1 MKKRGRRIMDS
12 TNSNVHITE
21 TSRDNTYEYLKHIGE
36 PIPKSKLIWK
46 RLLDILF
53 GVIGLII
60 SAPFILV
67 FGIIIKLTSPGPV
80 FFKQERV
87 GYMGKNFKVIKLR
100 SMRNDAEAKTGAVW
114 AKKNDPRVT
123 PVGRFMRKTR
133 IDEMPQFWNVLK
145 GDMSLVG
152 PRPER
157 PELTEKFYKQWPE
170 FPQRL
175 RIIPGITGYAQVNG
189 GYDLKPNEKYKL
201 DNYYIEHYSL
211 WQDCKIAFETFKII
225 FTGDGAR

>member
-1 MKKRGRRIMDS
+1 MDLGNTGNMQMKEA
-12 TNSNVHITE
+12 NSKVQIVGT
-21 TSRDNTYEYLKHIGE
+21 TYEYLDHIGE
-36 PIPKSKLIWK
+36 PIPMKKMVWK
-46 RLLDILF
+46 RFWDIIF
-53 GVIGLII
+53 GLIGLII
-60 SAPFILV
+60 SIPFIFV
-67 FGIIIKLTSPGPV
+67 FGIIIKLTSKGPI

-87 GYMGKNFKVIKLR
+87 GYMGKNIDVIKLR

-114 AKKNDPRVT
+114 AQKNDPRVT
-123 PVGRFMRKTR
+123 AVGRFMRKTR
-133 IDEMPQFWNVLK
+133 IDELPQFWNVLK
-145 GDMSLVG
+145 GDMSMIG

-189 GYDLKPNEKYKL
+189 GYDLKPNEKCKL

-225 FTGDGAR
+225 FTGNGAR

>member
-1 MKKRGRRIMDS
+1 MSVIMSIYRKLDRS
-12 TNSNVHITE
+12 KIQFDFACTDYGFENFEDEIKELGGNV
-21 TSRDNTYEYLKHIGE
+21 YK
-36 PIPKSKLIWK
+36 IPLNESS
-46 RLLDILF
+46 F
-53 GVIGLII
+53 
-60 SAPFILV
+60 FILV

-100 SMRNDAEAKTGAVW
+100 SMRNDAEAKTSAVW

-123 PVGRFMRKTR
+123 SVGRFMRKTR

-189 GYDLKPNEKYKL
+189 DYDISPEEKCHL
-201 DNYYIEHYSL
+201 DNYYIKHYSFPF
-211 WQDCKIAFETFKII
+211 DIKIALQTIKTM

>member
-1 MKKRGRRIMDS
+1 MDLGS
-12 TNSNVHITE
+12 TGNMQMEKVNSKAQIAGT
-21 TSRDNTYEYLKHIGE
+21 TYEYLDHIGE
-36 PIPKSKLIWK
+36 PIPMKKMVWK
-46 RLLDILF
+46 RFWDIIF
-53 GVIGLII
+53 GLIGLII
-60 SAPFILV
+60 IIPFIFV
-67 FGIIIKLTSPGPV
+67 FGIIIKLTSKGPI

-87 GYMGKNFKVIKLR
+87 GYMGKNFDVIKLR

-123 PVGRFMRKTR
+123 AVGRFMRKTR
-133 IDEMPQFWNVLK
+133 IDELPQFWNVLK
-145 GDMSLVG
+145 GDMSMIG

-175 RIIPGITGYAQVNG
+175 RIIPGITGYAQIHG
-189 GYDLKPNEKYKL
+189 GYDLKPNEKCKL

-211 WQDCKIAFETFKII
+211 WQDFKIAFETFKII

>member
-1 MKKRGRRIMDS
+1 MQIEEA
-12 TNSNVHITE
+12 NSKVQIVGT
-21 TSRDNTYEYLKHIGE
+21 TYEYLDHIGE
-36 PIPKSKLIWK
+36 PIPMKKMVWK
-46 RLLDILF
+46 RFWDIIF
-53 GVIGLII
+53 GLIGLII
-60 SAPFILV
+60 SIPFIFV
-67 FGIIIKLTSPGPV
+67 FGIIIKLTSKGPI

-87 GYMGKNFKVIKLR
+87 GYMGKNFDVIKLR

-114 AKKNDPRVT
+114 AQKNDPRVT
-123 PVGRFMRKTR
+123 AVGRFMRKTR
-133 IDEMPQFWNVLK
+133 IDELPQFWNVLK
-145 GDMSLVG
+145 GDMSMIG

-175 RIIPGITGYAQVNG
+175 RIIPGITGYAQIHG
-189 GYDLKPNEKYKL
+189 GYDLKPNEKCKL

>member
-1 MKKRGRRIMDS
+1 MDLES
-12 TNSNVHITE
+12 TGSTQVTMAKSQTTE
-21 TSRDNTYEYLKHIGE
+21 YEYLQHIGE
-36 PIPKSKLIWK
+36 PVPKSKLFWK
-46 RLLDILF
+46 RFWDLVF
-53 GVIGLII
+53 GLIGFII
-60 SAPFILV
+60 SIPFIII
-67 FGIIIKLTSPGPV
+67 FGIIIKLTSKGPI

-87 GYMGKNFKVIKLR
+87 GYMGKNFYVVKLR

-114 AKKNDPRVT
+114 AQKNDPRVT

-133 IDEMPQFWNVLK
+133 IDELPQFWNVLK

-157 PELTEKFYKQWPE
+157 PELTEKFYKKWPE

-189 GYDLKPNEKYKL
+189 GYDISPEEKCHL
-201 DNYYIEHYSL
+201 DNYYIEHYSFIF
-211 WQDCKIAFETFKII
+211 DMKIAFQTIKTM

>member
-1 MKKRGRRIMDS
+1 MP
-12 TNSNVHITE
+12 T
-21 TSRDNTYEYLKHIGE
+21 TSKNKHNAKQTGQYEYLSHIGE
-36 PIPKSKLIWK
+36 PVPKRKLVAK
-46 RLLDILF
+46 RIYDIVF
-53 GVIGLII
+53 GTVGLVV
-60 SAPFILV
+60 SSPFILV
-67 FGIIIKLTSPGPV
+67 FAIIVKSTSKGPA

-87 GYMGKNFKVIKLR
+87 GYMGKNFKVVKLR

-114 AKKNDPRVT
+114 AQKDDPRIT

-133 IDEMPQFWNVLK
+133 VDELPQFWNVLK

-157 PELTEKFYKQWPE
+157 PELTEKFYQQWPE
-170 FPQRL
+170 FAQRL

-189 GYDLKPNEKYKL
+189 GYDLAPNEKCKL
-201 DNYYIEHYSL
+201 DNYYIEHYSIAF
-211 WQDCKIAFETFKII
+211 DTKIAFQTVKTM

>member
-1 MKKRGRRIMDS
+1 MDLGN
-12 TNSNVHITE
+12 TGNMQMEKVNSKAQIAG
-21 TSRDNTYEYLKHIGE
+21 NTYEYLDHIGE
-36 PIPKSKLIWK
+36 PIPMKKMVWK
-46 RLLDILF
+46 RFWDIIF
-53 GVIGLII
+53 GLIGLII
-60 SAPFILV
+60 SIPFIFI
-67 FGIIIKLTSPGPV
+67 FGIIIKLTSKGPI

-87 GYMGKNFKVIKLR
+87 GYKGKAFDVIKLR

-114 AKKNDPRVT
+114 AQKNDPRVT
-123 PVGRFMRKTR
+123 AVGRFMRKTR
-133 IDEMPQFWNVLK
+133 IDELPQFWNVLK
-145 GDMSLVG
+145 GDMSMIG

-175 RIIPGITGYAQVNG
+175 RIIPGLTGYAQIHG
-189 GYDLKPNEKYKL
+189 GYDLKPNEKCKL

>member
-1 MKKRGRRIMDS
+1 MDLGN
-12 TNSNVHITE
+12 TGNMQMEKVNSKAQIAGT
-21 TSRDNTYEYLKHIGE
+21 TYEYLDRIGE
-36 PIPKSKLIWK
+36 PIPMKKMVWK
-46 RLLDILF
+46 RFWDIIF
-53 GVIGLII
+53 GLIGLII
-60 SAPFILV
+60 SIPFIFV
-67 FGIIIKLTSPGPV
+67 FGIIIKLTSKGPI

-87 GYMGKNFKVIKLR
+87 GYMGKTFDVIKLR
-100 SMRNDAEAKTGAVW
+100 SMRNDVEAKTGAVW

-123 PVGRFMRKTR
+123 AVGRFMRKTR
-133 IDEMPQFWNVLK
+133 IDELPQFWNVLK
-145 GDMSLVG
+145 GDMSMIG

-189 GYDLKPNEKYKL
+189 GYDLKPNEKCKL

>member
-1 MKKRGRRIMDS
+1 MDLENTGS
-12 TNSNVHITE
+12 TQVTMAKSQTTE
-21 TSRDNTYEYLKHIGE
+21 YEYLQHIGE
-36 PIPKSKLIWK
+36 PVPKSKLFWK
-46 RLLDILF
+46 RFWDLIF
-53 GVIGLII
+53 GLIGFII
-60 SAPFILV
+60 SIPFILI
-67 FGIIIKLTSPGPV
+67 FGIIIKLTSKGPI

-87 GYMGKNFKVIKLR
+87 GYMGKNFYVVKLR

-114 AKKNDPRVT
+114 ARKNDPRVT

-133 IDEMPQFWNVLK
+133 IDELPQFWNVLK

-157 PELTEKFYKQWPE
+157 PELTEKFYKKWPE

-189 GYDLKPNEKYKL
+189 GYDISPEEKCHL
-201 DNYYIEHYSL
+201 DNYYIEHYSFAF
-211 WQDCKIAFETFKII
+211 DMKIAFQTVKTM

>member
-1 MKKRGRRIMDS
+1 MDLENTGS
-12 TNSNVHITE
+12 TQVTMAKSQTTE
-21 TSRDNTYEYLKHIGE
+21 YEYLQHIGE
-36 PIPKSKLIWK
+36 PVPKSKLFWK
-46 RLLDILF
+46 RFWDLVF
-53 GVIGLII
+53 GLIGFII
-60 SAPFILV
+60 SIPFIII
-67 FGIIIKLTSPGPV
+67 FGIIIKLTSKGPI

-87 GYMGKNFKVIKLR
+87 GYMGKNFYVVKLR

-114 AKKNDPRVT
+114 AQKNDPRVT

-133 IDEMPQFWNVLK
+133 IDELPQFWNVLK

-157 PELTEKFYKQWPE
+157 PELTEKFYKKWPE

-189 GYDLKPNEKYKL
+189 GYDISPEEKCHL
-201 DNYYIEHYSL
+201 DNYYIEHYSFAF
-211 WQDCKIAFETFKII
+211 DMKIAFQTVKTM